1 MRRNNVTILRAI
13 LMGLFVAPCLASAQ
27 TATPKLDL
35 GITFIGDRTNP
46 VNGSNS
52 WLTGGG
58 IELGVDAWHGLG
70 IAADVQGLH
79 TSVIGP
85 QNIGV
90 DLVSV
95 TFGPRYRYTKP
106 KASKLH
112 SVSIFGEALLGE
124 ANAFNS
130 FFPSPA
136 GGITRANSLALNIG
150 GGIDLGLS
158 RRFAIRAVQANWLR
172 TQLPNAAANIQ
183 NHLQLCAGLVVRF

>member
-1 MRRNNVTILRAI
+1 MRRNNVTMLRAI
-13 LMGLFVAPCLASAQ
+13 IMCIFFAPCFASAQ
-27 TATPKLDL
+27 TTTPKLDL

-79 TSVIGP
+79 ATVIGP
-85 QNIGV
+85 QNVGV

-106 KASKLH
+106 MATKLH
-112 SVSIFGEALLGE
+112 SVSAFGEALLGE

-136 GGITRANSLALNIG
+136 GGTTSANSLALNIG

-172 TQLPNAAANIQ
+172 TQLPNATTNIQ
-183 NHLQLCAGLVVRF
+183 NHLQLGAGLVVIF